1 MPLENEEV
9 NEEVNGVVTEVVTAG
24 AVGRY
29 APLPSGLL

>member
-1 MPLENEEV
+1 MPLENEV
-9 NEEVNGVVTEVVTAG
+9 VNGVVTEVVTTG